1 MEEDITY
8 KNAKDFNEERKK
20 EESPLEK
27 ELDTKKFGK
36 MDDLEK
42 TSTLRILDDIE
53 KELNSIKPVG
63 EEENDDNGKK
73 EQIDEKDIFNMISSM
88 YVGGDDEDDSN

>member
-1 MEEDITY
+1 
-8 KNAKDFNEERKK
+8 
-20 EESPLEK
+20 
-27 ELDTKKFGK
+27 

-63 EEENDDNGKK
+63 EENEENGKK

-88 YVGGDDEDDSN
+88 YVGGDDEDDSD